1 MSLVQS
7 LGRASGSLRGFK
19 TGLDGAAKASGTLG
33 KQAGTANTNVG
44 KIKNSAKQ
52 STRELKGMKTAADQ
66 VTKSVA
72 KVGKEAGKGGQS
84 MGKFQGGLKKADG
97 GFKGLNK
104 SMKGN
109 VIGMLLELF
118 APLIEKVVAMAS
130 KSKAMQK
137 IMKVAFDVIGKV
149 VSTVMKAI
157 GPIMKATGKVIST
170 VWNGIKKAILP
181 IAVWIG
187 TAIPGAFNTVKNALS
202 SAWGGL
208 SHFAGSVFNG
218 IKSAVKAPLNGV
230 ISLINLAIGA
240 LNGIKVSI
248 PGWVPL
254 VGGKTFGVNIPRI
267 PMLAEGGI
275 VAPRSGGVP
284 AIVAEA
290 GESEAVMP
298 LSKLDRLLTRTAVQA
313 RLASAGALGS
323 RGGGDGFHI
332 ENYYATSSSDPKDT
346 ALALM
351 FLAKA
356 RG

>member
-7 LGRASGSLRGFK
+7 LTRASSSLKGFK
-19 TGLDGAAKASGTLG
+19 TGIDGAGRSAGALG
-33 KQAGTANTNVG
+33 RQAGAAQAGVG
-44 KIKNSAKQ
+44 RIKGAAQQSAK
-52 STRELKGMKTAADQ
+52 ELKGMKNAADQ
-66 VTKSVA
+66 AAKSVG
-72 KVGKEAGKGGQS
+72 KVGKDAGTGGVS
-84 MGKFQGGLKKADG
+84 MGKLQGGLKKADG

-104 SMKGN
+104 AMKGN

-118 APLIEKVVAMAS
+118 APLIEKVVAMAT

-149 VSTVMKAI
+149 VDTVMKAI
-157 GPIMKATGKVIST
+157 GPLMKSTGKIISS
-170 VWNGIKKAILP
+170 VWNGIKGAILP
-181 IAVWIG
+181 IALWI
-187 TAIPGAFNTVKNALS
+187 ASFIPGAFDTVKNALS

-208 SHFAGSVFNG
+208 SRFAGGVFDG
-218 IKSAVKAPLNGV
+218 ILSAVKSPLNMV
-230 ISLINLAIGA
+230 IGLINSAIGA
-240 LNGIKVSI
+240 LNGIHVSI

-290 GESEAVMP
+290 GEAEAVLP
-298 LSKLDRLLTRTAVQA
+298 LSRLDRLLSRTAA
-313 RLASAGALGS
+313 RAAAAPVGS
-323 RGGGDGFHI
+323 NGHGDGFHI
-332 ENYYATSSSDPKDT
+332 ENYYATQNTDPQDT
-346 ALALM
+346 ARALL